1 MAPLC
6 ALLLAGCAMAP
17 APPPLAPAIPLQ
29 WQAPPPAD
37 GTTAALAHQGSAGNL
52 SDWWARQNDPVL
64 LELIMAA
71 EAASPTLA
79 AARSN
84 IEQARASRV
93 ASGAALQPKLDAA
106 ASLSRGQPAPVNRT
120 NPPLASTAQ
129 AGLDASWELDLF
141 GKLAA
146 SRDADQQRLEGS
158 RAMWHS
164 ARVSVAAEVAS
175 QYYSL
180 RACEK
185 LLDVARADAASRS
198 ETARLSAL
206 STRAGFQAPATDA
219 LARASAADSR
229 GNATAQRALCEL
241 DIKAL
246 VALSALAEPDL
257 RRKLAQA
264 ATDSPQDIMAP
275 VASVPAEALAQRPD
289 VFNAAREVDAARAEA
304 GAARAQRYP
313 RLTLSGSIATTKTLS
328 RGAAQRFDTWTIGP
342 LQLSI
347 PLFDG
352 GASRANVE
360 AADARYVNAAAQ
372 YRGSVRQAVRE
383 VEEALVKLQGTAERN
398 DDALTAA
405 EGYRASFTGTQAR
418 YRSGLASLVELEDA
432 RRTLLAAQGTVVNLQ
447 RERRSAW
454 VALYRALGGGWSSD
468 DALPATTGILSAP

>member
-1 MAPLC
+1 MAPLL
-6 ALLLAGCAMAP
+6 ALALAGCAMAP
-17 APPPLAPAIPLQ
+17 IAPPLAPVTPDQ
-29 WQAPPPAD
+29 WQAPLPTER
-37 GTTAALAHQGSAGNL
+37 TTAALAHQGSVSQL
-52 SDWWARQNDPVL
+52 SEWWARLDDPVL

-93 ASGAALQPKLDAA
+93 VAGAALLPTLTAA
-106 ASLSRGQPAPVNRT
+106 TSLGRSQPAPVNRAV
-120 NPPLASTAQ
+120 PPLASTAQ

-146 SRDADQQRLEGS
+146 SRDAEQQRLEGS
-158 RAMWHS
+158 RAMWHA
-164 ARVSVAAEVAS
+164 ARVSVAAEVAN

-185 LLDVARADAASRS
+185 LLDVARADAASRG

-219 LARASAADSR
+219 LARASAADGRS
-229 GNATAQRALCEL
+229 NATAQRALCEL

-246 VALSALAEPDL
+246 VALSALPEPDL
-257 RRKLAQA
+257 RRKLAPSA
-264 ATDSPQDIMAP
+264 ADNPRDLMLP

-289 VFNAAREVDAARAEA
+289 VFNAAREVDAAREEA

-313 RLTLSGSIATTKTLS
+313 RLTLGGSIATTKVLS
-328 RGAAQRFDTWTIGP
+328 RGAAQRFDTWSMGP
-342 LQLSI
+342 LQLSV

-372 YRGSVRQAVRE
+372 YRSMVRQAVRE
-383 VEEALVKLQGTAERN
+383 VEEALVQLQSTGERH
-398 DDALTAA
+398 DDALAAA

-418 YRSGLASLVELEDA
+418 YQSGLASLVELEDA
-432 RRTLLAAQGTVVNLQ
+432 RRTLLAAQGNVVNLE

-454 VALYRALGGGWSSD
+454 VALYRALGGGWRSD
-468 DALPATTGILSAP
+468 NATP